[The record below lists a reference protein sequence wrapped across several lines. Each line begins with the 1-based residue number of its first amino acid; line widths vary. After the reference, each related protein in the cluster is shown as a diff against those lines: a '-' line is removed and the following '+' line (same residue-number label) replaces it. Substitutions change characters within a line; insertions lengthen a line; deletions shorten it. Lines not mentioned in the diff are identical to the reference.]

1 MNGIKFGNYH
11 SWNDFS
17 LVLQPDWELE
27 AAQPKVEQ
35 IDIPGGDGILDFTEA
50 FGEIKY
56 KNRKLKFNF
65 KTIVPRSQ
73 FWTLFSTI
81 QNAISGRYLKI
92 VIDNDPMWY
101 YMGRITVD
109 KWKADKNIGSITV
122 ECDCEP
128 YKYKKYKTVRTDV
141 ITEDIPDMVYKNSR
155 MSVIP
160 TITLTAPAT
169 ITFNGNTYSLS
180 AGTTTTGEIVFTE
193 GNNIFK
199 IVGNTEITV
208 EYQEGSL

>member
-1 MNGIKFGNYH
+1 MNGIQFGNYH

-27 AAQPKVEQ
+27 AAQPKIEQ
-35 IDIPGGDGILDFTEA
+35 IDIPGGDGVLDFTEA

-65 KTIVPRSQ
+65 RTIVPRSE

-81 QNAISGRYLKI
+81 QNTISGRYMKI

-101 YMGRITVD
+101 YMGRITMD
-109 KWKADKNIGSITV
+109 QWKADQNIGQITV

-128 YKYKKYKTVRTDV
+128 YKYKKYKTVRNDTV
-141 ITEDIPDMVYKNSR
+141 TESGTIAYANSR

-160 TITLTAPAT
+160 SITLTAPAT
-169 ITFNGNTYSLS
+169 ITFDGNIYSLS

-193 GNNIFK
+193 GNNLFTV
-199 IVGNTEITV
+199 VGDTNITV

>member
-1 MNGIKFGNYH
+1 MNGIQFGNYH

-27 AAQPKVEQ
+27 AAQPKIEQ
-35 IDIPGGDGILDFTEA
+35 IDIPGGDGVLDFTEA

-65 KTIVPRSQ
+65 KTIVPRSE
-73 FWTLFSTI
+73 FWTLFSRI
-81 QNAISGRYLKI
+81 QNAISGQYLKI

-101 YMGRITVD
+101 YMGRITMD
-109 KWKADKNIGSITV
+109 QWKADQNIGQITI

-128 YKYKKYKTVRTDV
+128 YKYKKYKTIRNDT
-141 ITEDIPDMVYKNSR
+141 ITESGTIAYANSR

-160 TITLTAPAT
+160 SITLTAPAT
-169 ITFNGNTYSLS
+169 ITFAGNTYSLS

-193 GNNIFK
+193 GNNLFTV
-199 IVGNTEITV
+199 VGDTNITV